1 MDMQWDA
8 ALAVLD
14 HAYTNN
20 KATIVASEKSAGNAD
35 KNIDKLI
42 LLLTKLS
49 GKAYIDDGI
58 EERNDYHGCQRR
70 RRQNWKL

>member
-20 KATIVASEKSAGNAD
+20 KATIVASEKSAEMRI
-35 KNIDKLI
+35 K
-42 LLLTKLS
+42 
-49 GKAYIDDGI
+49 Y
-58 EERNDYHGCQRR
+58 
-70 RRQNWKL
+70 